1 MTTRARHR
9 RDMKYRCSLP
19 DCDADCRQVLS
30 EGKRFPFSFLRPVCR
45 GCPRSYSQGVE
56 PLRGWE
62 CRPRLTRMRYRLG
75 PKLSNFKNVEEKMVW
90 AEMLGWNSNLE
101 ASEFSKILLYKSQA
115 RTQAVK
121 INSLGKISPPRLAS
135 LIKAMRRSFSSLL
148 RDGSFSQTTLT
159 DWSVL
164 LTRTFLQ
171 LWQSTWFL
179 NDREKYPPT

>member
-75 PKLSNFKNVEEKMVW
+75 PKLSNFKNVEEEMDWVN
-90 AEMLGWNSNLE
+90 MLGGNTNWKLPIYQYLVIPIPGKNTGSENKLWSSEDNSR
-101 ASEFSKILLYKSQA
+101 KQRGA
-115 RTQAVK
+115 R
-121 INSLGKISPPRLAS
+121 
-135 LIKAMRRSFSSLL
+135 
-148 RDGSFSQTTLT
+148 
-159 DWSVL
+159 
-164 LTRTFLQ
+164 
-171 LWQSTWFL
+171 
-179 NDREKYPPT
+179 